1 MIKCPV
7 KISVIIPVYNVEDY
21 LPFAMQSCI
30 EQTLVDVE
38 FICINDGSTD
48 GSLKILNEY
57 AKKDPRI
64 TVIDKP
70 NGGVSMARNYG
81 LKIAQGKYIMFL
93 DPDDYLD
100 KKACERVWIES
111 EEGRTDI
118 VIFGTEIVPKQPKPL
133 PWHYFALDTPTRR
146 YYEFTPH
153 VLFGEPSAK
162 PFIWHQA
169 YSKALLDKSGICFD
183 ESLRLG
189 EDMTFLMTLYPHAS
203 TFAFIQDKLYYYRH
217 IRKNSAMQKFA
228 SDRLKKMKQHLS
240 VVESILE
247 SWQEHDFIKV
257 CGERF
262 FDWSLDFILHEFECT
277 EFEKEEKT
285 ALATKLYGIFEKYGL
300 FSYKSGLS
308 KRGKK
313 YCKALFALVKG

>member
-1 MIKCPV
+1 MSKCPV

-30 EQTLVDVE
+30 DQTLYDVE

-48 GSLKILNEY
+48 GSLEILNEY

-64 TVIDKP
+64 TVVDMP
-70 NGGVSMARNYG
+70 NGGVSRARNEG
-81 LKIAQGKYIMFL
+81 LKRAQGKYIMFL

-100 KKACERVWIES
+100 KKACERVWIET
-111 EEGRTDI
+111 EEGKTDI
-118 VIFGTEIVPKQPKPL
+118 VIFGTEIVPKQPRAL

-162 PFIWHQA
+162 PFLWHQA
-169 YSKALLDKSGICFD
+169 YSRELLDKSGICFN
-183 ESLRLG
+183 EALKLG

-203 TFAFIQDKLYYYRH
+203 NFAFIQDKLYYYRH
-217 IRKNSAMQKFA
+217 IRKNSAMQRFA
-228 SDRLKKMKQHLS
+228 SDRLKKMKQHTM
-240 VVESILE
+240 VVDSILA
-247 SWQEHDFIKV
+247 SWQEHDLIKV

-262 FDWSLDFILHEFECT
+262 FDWALDFIMHEFECV
-277 EFEKEEKT
+277 EFTSDEQA
-285 ALATKLYGIFEKYGL
+285 ALANTLYRIFEKYEL
-300 FSYKSGLS
+300 LSYKTGLS
-308 KRGKK
+308 KRGKR
-313 YCKALFALVKG
+313 YYKALLALLKG